1 MKQYILNE
9 DSLPPKLPII
19 FSDSITSQIQDI
31 CDYNRGNTYGLSAL
45 QKYLKGIINHFSNRA
60 IAFGYRSNYPM
71 YSNGTTYVYEM
82 GVVFCLK
89 DDSEKVFVEIT
100 WIDLNLE
107 DFGLQENKKANIS
120 RIIAETINSYLRKNL
135 LLAN

>member
-1 MKQYILNE
+1 MKQYFLNE

-45 QKYLKGIINHFSNRA
+45 QNYLKWIINHISNRA
-60 IAFGYRSNYPM
+60 IAFGYGSNYTM
-71 YSNGTTYVYEM
+71 YSNGITYVYEM

-89 DDSEKVFVEIT
+89 DDSEKVFIEIT
-100 WIDLNLE
+100 RIDLNLE
-107 DFGLQENKKANIS
+107 DFGLQENWNVDIS
-120 RIIAETINSYLRKNL
+120 RIITETINNYLRKKL
-135 LLAN
+135 MLVS